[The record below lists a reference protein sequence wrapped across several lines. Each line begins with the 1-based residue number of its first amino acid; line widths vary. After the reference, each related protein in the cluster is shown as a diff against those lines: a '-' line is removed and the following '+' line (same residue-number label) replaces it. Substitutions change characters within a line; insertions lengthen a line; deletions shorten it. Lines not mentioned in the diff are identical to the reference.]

1 MTAIVILNQ
10 LSTTTTAFMARSP
23 ARQIRQQQ
31 QQHQQRVCLIRN
43 NDRRINLSSSRKNT
57 IIGDGDDN
65 GNGSSISAENN
76 IDEDDDVMLLPVL
89 EADLARLKSSS
100 SAATTKDEE
109 GLQVLDDVIQELE
122 EKISAAKMAAEFG
135 IRMAQSEF
143 YDAFSNQN
151 LQKMKNVWSLSDDVS
166 IVHPGMGKLQGNDA
180 VMQSWNQIFMGFRSS
195 TSSSSDDV
203 KNDGDDDDEDDDDT
217 NSLFRIEPSR
227 VDINICGRTAI
238 CSCVEEV
245 NGAKLEALNIYRRE
259 DGKWRMTMHMASPRI
274 M

>member
-1 MTAIVILNQ
+1 MTAIIIFDQ
-10 LSTTTTAFMARSP
+10 LSTTTFAFMAGSP
-23 ARQIRQQQ
+23 AIQIRQQQ
-31 QQHQQRVCLIRN
+31 QHQQQQQWVCLIRN
-43 NDRRINLSSSRKNT
+43 NDRRINLSSSRKNA

-65 GNGSSISAENN
+65 GNGSVSAENN
-76 IDEDDDVMLLPVL
+76 IDDDDVMLLPVL

-100 SAATTKDEE
+100 SAATTMDEE
-109 GLQVLDDVIQELE
+109 EGSLILDDVIQELE

-166 IVHPGMGKLQGNDA
+166 IVHPGMGKLQGNAA
-180 VMQSWNQIFMGFRSS
+180 VMQSWNQIFMGFRS
-195 TSSSSDDV
+195 TSSSDDV
-203 KNDGDDDDEDDDDT
+203 KNDDDEDEDDDT